1 MSLRGIKLVTFD
13 VTNTLLQFKVPAW
26 QYYAIVAQDYGF
38 KGNEE
43 QVKAKFIKSFQI
55 MREKH
60 PNFGRKSIEWEE
72 WWTQVVSMT
81 LKDYLPRETN
91 VNTVARQLIEEFKTQ
106 KCWQCASGG
115 EKLLQHFKKLGIR
128 VGVISNFDP
137 RLNDI
142 LSNVCLKKHLDFV
155 VTSYEIGYSKPD
167 KRIFKSA
174 IEKCKVPITPSEAL
188 HIGDDIVKDYQ
199 GARAAGW
206 HALLVN
212 PDLED
217 EAPEPQQEH
226 VFKSL
231 EELSTAVGEMNLKL

>member
-26 QYYAIVAQDYGF
+26 QYYTIVAQEYGF
-38 KGNEE
+38 KGSQEE
-43 QVKAKFIKSFQI
+43 VKNKFKKSFNI

-60 PNFGRKSIEWEE
+60 PNFGRTSIEWEE

-81 LKDYLPRETN
+81 LKDHLPNDTN
-91 VNTVARQLIEEFKTQ
+91 VGAIAKKLIEEFKTQ
-106 KCWQCASGG
+106 KCWQCAHGG
-115 EKLLQHFKKLGIR
+115 VKLLDHFKNLGIR

-142 LSNVCLKKHLDFV
+142 LSNVSLKQYLDFII
-155 VTSYEIGYSKPD
+155 TSYEIGYSKPD
-167 KRIFKSA
+167 ERIFKSA
-174 IEKCKVPITPSEAL
+174 IEKCNVPVKPSEAL

-206 HALLVN
+206 HAVLVN
-212 PDLED
+212 PNLDT
-217 EAPEPQQEH
+217 ATEPLQEH
-226 VFKSL
+226 VFQSL
-231 EELSTAVGEMNLKL
+231 EELSTAVGESNLKL